1 MQQSRL
7 FVKILGIIQ
16 SKAADEGG
24 LWEFWAGMEGRA
36 DQKLKIWINWQP
48 IGKHNLLAKIPC
60 TTILVQPWI
69 LSKDGVLAVQY

>member
-24 LWEFWAGMEGRA
+24 LWEFWAGIEWKGW
-36 DQKLKIWINWQP
+36 QKLKIWINWQP
-48 IGKHNLLAKIPC
+48 IGKNNLLAKIPG
-60 TTILVQPWI
+60 TTVLVQPWI
-69 LSKDGVLAVQY
+69 LSKDVVSAVQY